1 MNQVLIVED
10 ETLVAL
16 ELEMFVSN
24 LGFNIVAICSNA
36 NSTLETLKS
45 HKTDIILMDI
55 NIKGEINGVNLAQ
68 IIKAK
73 YKNIQII
80 FLSAHIDEENRKLAS
95 LSKPLAFL
103 AKPFNQEKLKDT
115 LLLAKDNLAT

>member
-1 MNQVLIVED
+1 MNHVLIVED

-16 ELEMFVSN
+16 ELEMYISN
-24 LGFNIVAICSNA
+24 LGFDIVAICSNA
-36 NSTLETLKS
+36 NSTLKS
-45 HKTDIILMDI
+45 LQEHKTDIVLMDI
-55 NIKGEINGVNLAQ
+55 NIKGDINGVNLAQ

-80 FLSAHIDEENRKLAS
+80 FLTAHIDEQNKKLAS

-103 AKPFNQEKLKDT
+103 AKPFKQEELKKT
-115 LLLAKDNLAT
+115 LLLAKKILST

>member
-16 ELEMFVSN
+16 ELEMFISN

-55 NIKGEINGVNLAQ
+55 NIKGEINGVDLAQ
-68 IIKAK
+68 IIKTK

-80 FLSAHIDEENRKLAS
+80 FLTAHIDEKNRKLAA
-95 LSKPLAFL
+95 LSNPLAFL
-103 AKPFNQEKLKDT
+103 AKPFNQDELKDT
-115 LLLAKDNLAT
+115 LLLAQKKLSS